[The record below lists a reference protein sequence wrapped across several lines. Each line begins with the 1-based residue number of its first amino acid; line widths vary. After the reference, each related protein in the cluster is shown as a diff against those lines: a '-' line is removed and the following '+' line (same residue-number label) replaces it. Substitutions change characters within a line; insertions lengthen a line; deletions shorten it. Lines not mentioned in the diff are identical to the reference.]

1 MGKFCLQ
8 FFIFLFFRQ
17 NGSSRNV
24 HRDEEEVNFINH
36 KIFQYVIKENM
47 HHRFPIL
54 KKIFFLY
61 QNIIQ
66 FRLNIFQF
74 FHINNF
80 GFLL

>member
-1 MGKFCLQ
+1 MYGEILSTV
-8 FFIFLFFRQ
+8 FLFFYFYQQ
-17 NGSSRNV
+17 NSGNV
-24 HRDEEEVNFINH
+24 HRGEEEVNFINH